1 MTEAETERLERE
13 SASPRASRLQRVRD
27 ALARRDWLGLGIEI
41 IVVTLGVLLAFQIEQ
56 WGQQRQ
62 KQSDERQFLQRLSQE
77 YRAAVEEMKR
87 VNDFHRRTIDQVGE
101 AFDSREQPGRLAA
114 LAARNDFA
122 CGIIRYRAAPYNETA
137 AEEMLASG
145 RLNIVADL
153 NLRAKLREVAAA
165 QAGTARMVSYARQ
178 LTLEQMGPIVRHMRI
193 DLAPR
198 RQYRCRIEWKDLFAD
213 QLAVNAAVRSYRVH
227 GLVLNDGLRTQR
239 LTEDAAAHLACKLGM
254 PECRP
259 SRG

>member
-1 MTEAETERLERE
+1 MSEAQPKRLRVQ
-13 SASPRASRLQRVRD
+13 RLVD
-27 ALARRDWLGLGIEI
+27 ALRRRDWLGLLFEVL
-41 IVVTLGVLLAFQIEQ
+41 VVTLGVLLAFQIEQ
-56 WGQQRQ
+56 WAQQRQ
-62 KQSDERQFLQRLSQE
+62 KRSDERQFLQRLSQE
-77 YRAAVEEMKR
+77 YRAAVEEMKS
-87 VNDFHRRTIDQVGE
+87 VNGFHHKTVEQVGE
-101 AFDSREQPGRLAA
+101 AFDSRDQPERLAA

-193 DLAPR
+193 DLAPG

-227 GLVLNDGLRTQR
+227 GLVLNDGLKTQR

-254 PECRP
+254 PECKRP
-259 SRG
+259 GG

>member
-1 MTEAETERLERE
+1 MTEAEIERLDGMDE
-13 SASPRASRLQRVRD
+13 APRASRLRRVRD
-27 ALARRDWLGLGIEI
+27 ALARRDWVGLGIEI

-56 WGQQRQ
+56 WAQQRQ
-62 KQSDERQFLQRLSQE
+62 KREDERQFLQRLSQE
-77 YRAAVEEMKR
+77 YRHAVEEMKS
-87 VNDFHRRTIDQVGE
+87 VNGFHRRTIDQVGE
-101 AFDSREQPGRLAA
+101 AFDARSQPERLAA
-114 LAARNDFA
+114 LSNRNDFA

-165 QAGTARMVSYARQ
+165 QAGTARMVNYARQ
-178 LTLEQMGPIVRHMRI
+178 LTLEQMAPIVRHMRI
-193 DLAPR
+193 DLAPG

-227 GLVLNDGLRTQR
+227 GLVLNDGLKTQR
-239 LTEDAAAHLACKLGM
+239 LTQDAAAHLACKLGL
-254 PECRP
+254 PECKRLN
-259 SRG
+259 G